1 MTPQKLFITT
11 ILLLSAGFVFAQQP
25 LFTSDSMLVIKV
37 EGDLHACINDRGDE
51 RDYHPITVT
60 HYQEG
65 GDSVVLPMKAKVRG
79 NFRRR
84 KSTCQ
89 FPPLRFKMADS
100 VVTGTVFQGQSKVK
114 LVTHCRGKN
123 QAFEQK
129 LFQEYLVYRSYNL
142 LTDQSFRV
150 RLIEITYVNTG
161 KRPYTQ
167 VHHGFLIE
175 DDDDM
180 AARMG
185 GTKMETSNVHPMNAD
200 GESANRLALFE
211 YMIGNTDW
219 SIPAGHNMELII
231 PEPGAAP
238 IVVPYDFD
246 WSGIVGAPY
255 AEPNPLLGISSI
267 KERVYRGFCRSE
279 STWEPVWEAFEQNKE
294 PIIQLYLDFPYLTKQ
309 EKNTSIKYI
318 EEFYDII
325 EDPRKRKLNIEDVCR
340 TNR

>member
-1 MTPQKLFITT
+1 MIPQKIIPTLF
-11 ILLLSAGFVFAQQP
+11 LLFVTGVAFAQQP
-25 LFTSDSMLVIKV
+25 LFSSDSMLVMKV
-37 EGDLHACINDRGDE
+37 EGDLHACINDRGEE
-51 RDYHPITVT
+51 REYHPIMVT
-60 HYQEG
+60 HYTDG

-100 VVTGTVFQGQSKVK
+100 VVLGTVFQGQSKIK

-129 LFQEYLVYRSYNL
+129 LFQEYLVYRAYNL
-142 LTDQSFRV
+142 LTEQSFRV

-180 AARMG
+180 AARLG
-185 GTKMETSNVHPMNAD
+185 GTKMETTNVHPMNAD
-200 GESANRLALFE
+200 GVAANRLALFE

-219 SIPAGHNMELII
+219 SIPGGHNMELII
-231 PEPGAAP
+231 LEPGAAP

-255 AEPNPLLGISSI
+255 AEPNPLLGISNVR
-267 KERVYRGFCRSE
+267 ERVYRGFCRPE
-279 STWEPVWEAFEQNKE
+279 STWEPVWETFEQNKNS
-294 PIIQLYLDFPYLTKQ
+294 IIQLYLDFPYFTKQ
-309 EKNTSIKYI
+309 EKNSAIKYI
-318 EEFYDII
+318 EDFYEIL
-325 EDPRKRKLNIEDVCR
+325 EDPRKRKLNIEDKCR

>member
-1 MTPQKLFITT
+1 MSPQKLLCIVC
-11 ILLLSAGFVFAQQP
+11 LLFVAGSSFGQQS
-25 LFTSDSMLVIKV
+25 LFNSDSMLILKV
-37 EGDLHACINDRGDE
+37 EGDLHAAINDRDDE
-51 RDYHPITVT
+51 RGYHPIMVSQ
-60 HYQEG
+60 YKED
-65 GDSVVLPMKAKVRG
+65 GDSVVLPMLTKVRG

-84 KSTCQ
+84 RSTCQ

-100 VVTGTVFQGQSKVK
+100 VVTGTVFEGQRKLK

-129 LFQEYLVYRSYNL
+129 LFQEYLVYRAYNL
-142 LTDQSFRV
+142 LTEQSFRV
-150 RLIEITYVNTG
+150 RLVEITYVNTG
-161 KRPYTQ
+161 RKPYTQ

-175 DDDDM
+175 DDDDL
-180 AARMG
+180 AERLG
-185 GTKMETSNVHPMNAD
+185 GTKMESGNVHPMSAD
-200 GESANRLALFE
+200 GVSANRLALFE

-255 AEPNPLLGISSI
+255 AEPNPLLGITNVR
-267 KERVYRGFCRSE
+267 ERVYRGFCRPE
-279 STWEPVWEAFEQNKE
+279 STWEPVWAAFADSKE
-294 PIIQLYLDFPYLTKQ
+294 SIIQLYLDFPYLTKQ
-309 EKNTSIKYI
+309 EKNSAIKYI
-318 EEFYDII
+318 EGFYDII
-325 EDPRKRKLNIEDVCR
+325 EDPRKRKANIEDVCR

>member
-1 MTPQKLFITT
+1 MVNKKIFFTGF
-11 ILLLSAGFVFAQQP
+11 LLLIVCTAYSQQP
-25 LFTSDSMLVIKV
+25 LFSSDSMLIIKV

-51 RDYHPITVT
+51 REYHPITVT
-60 HYQEG
+60 HYEG
-65 GDSVVLPMKAKVRG
+65 EDSVVLPMKAKVRG
-79 NFRRR
+79 NFRRK

-89 FPPLRFKMADS
+89 FPPLRFKMEDS
-100 VVTGTVFQGQSKVK
+100 VVLGTVFEGQSKIK

-129 LFQEYLVYRSYNL
+129 LFQEYLAYRTYNL

-161 KRPYTQ
+161 RKPYVQ

-180 AARMG
+180 AARLG
-185 GTKMETSNVHPMNAD
+185 GTKMETSNVHPMSAD
-200 GESANRLALFE
+200 GVSANRLALFE

-219 SIPAGHNMELII
+219 SIPAAHNMELIMM
-231 PEPGAAP
+231 EPGTAP

-255 AEPNPLLGISSI
+255 AEPNPLLGISSV
-267 KERVYRGFCRSE
+267 KERVYRGFCRPE
-279 STWEPVWEAFEQNKE
+279 STWEPVWETFERNKDAV
-294 PIIQLYLDFPYLTKQ
+294 IQLYLDFPYLTKQ
-309 EKNTSIKYI
+309 EKNASIKYI
-318 EEFYDII
+318 EGFYNII
-325 EDPRKRKLNIEDVCR
+325 EDPRKRALNIEDQCR

>member
-1 MTPQKLFITT
+1 MTPQKLFITLL
-11 ILLLSAGFVFAQQP
+11 LLLSTGIVFAQQP
-25 LFTSDSMLVIKV
+25 LFSSDSMLIIKV

-51 RDYHPITVT
+51 RDYHPIMVT
-60 HYQEG
+60 HYQEH
-65 GDSVVLPMKAKVRG
+65 GDSVVLPMNAKVRG

-89 FPPLRFKMADS
+89 FPPLRFKMEDS
-100 VVTGTVFQGQSKVK
+100 VVTGTVFQGQRKIK

-129 LFQEYLVYRSYNL
+129 LFQEYLVYRAYNL
-142 LTDQSFRV
+142 LSDQSFRV

-161 KRPYTQ
+161 KKPYTQ

-175 DDDDM
+175 DNDDL
-180 AARMG
+180 ASRMG
-185 GTKMETSNVHPMNAD
+185 GTKMETSNVHPLNAD
-200 GESANRLALFE
+200 GVSANRLALFE

-219 SIPAGHNMELII
+219 SIPAAHNMELII
-231 PEPGAAP
+231 TEPGTPP

-246 WSGIVGAPY
+246 WSGIVDAPY
-255 AEPNPLLGISSI
+255 AEPNPMLGISNV
-267 KERVYRGFCRSE
+267 KERVYRGFCRPE

-309 EKNTSIKYI
+309 EKNASIKYI
-318 EEFYDII
+318 ESFYEII
-325 EDPRKRKLNIEDVCR
+325 EDPRQRKLKIEDVCR